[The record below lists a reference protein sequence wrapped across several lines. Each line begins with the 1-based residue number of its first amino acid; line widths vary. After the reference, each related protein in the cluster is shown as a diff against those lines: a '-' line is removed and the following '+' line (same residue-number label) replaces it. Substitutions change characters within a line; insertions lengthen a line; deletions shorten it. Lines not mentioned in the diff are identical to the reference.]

1 MKLVGIKKRR
11 SCFTHICKYSSV
23 LLFFFMLS
31 LCSIL
36 WSPQSAY
43 AQNKTVTLQIKG
55 SITPALIPKVK
66 DALAL
71 ATGDGL
77 PAGFI
82 VLLESPGGDGIA
94 AMEIGRL
101 LRAGHAHV
109 FVTGKCSSACTIVLM
124 GGVVREAK
132 DFQIGIH
139 QARLTK
145 IDKETGKR
153 LEVEAYKDP
162 KLLNRLIDANTQ
174 MRDYSLEMGLSED
187 FYKMM
192 SQTPV
197 DQMKWLTRGE
207 AVRLGLVGID
217 PEYERTR
224 EKYLIDRLKINP
236 GDMKKKT
243 ADILDRCQEAIATS
257 ASNFAACYRRGLG
270 GLGF

>member
-1 MKLVGIKKRR
+1 MMTVNQSLKVYWRACIWLGVF
-11 SCFTHICKYSSV
+11 SALFLASV
-23 LLFFFMLS
+23 
-31 LCSIL
+31 
-36 WSPQSAY
+36 PGYTQT
-43 AQNKTVTLQIKG
+43 KTVTLQIKG
-55 SITPALIPKVK
+55 GITPALIPKVK

-71 ATGDGL
+71 ATGDPV
-77 PAGFI
+77 PAGLI

-109 FVTGKCSSACTIVLM
+109 FVTGKCSSACTIILM

-132 DFQIGIH
+132 DYQIGIH

-145 IDKETGKR
+145 IDKETGIR
-153 LEVEAYKDP
+153 VEVEAYKNQ
-162 KLLNRLIDANTQ
+162 KLLDRLIDANQQ
-174 MRDYSLEMGLSED
+174 MKDYSLEMGLSEE
-187 FYKMM
+187 FYKVM

-207 AVRLGLVGID
+207 AIRLGLIGID
-217 PEYERTR
+217 PEYEKVR
-224 EKYLIDRLKINP
+224 EKYLIDRLKISP

-243 ADILDRCQEAIATS
+243 ADILDRCQEALTNS
-257 ASNFAACYRRGLG
+257 TSNFVGCYRRGLG

>member
-1 MKLVGIKKRR
+1 MNVMRISKGSRFFLN
-11 SCFTHICKYSSV
+11 
-23 LLFFFMLS
+23 LFFFVIFS
-31 LCSIL
+31 FSTKI
-36 WSPQSAY
+36 AT
-43 AQNKTVTLQIKG
+43 AQNKSVTLQIKG

-162 KLLNRLIDANTQ
+162 KLLNRLIDANEQ
-174 MRDYSLEMGLSED
+174 MRNYSIEMGLSEE

-207 AVRLGLVGID
+207 ALRLGLVGID
-217 PEYERTR
+217 PEYEKTR

-270 GLGF
+270 GLGFQAF

>member
-1 MKLVGIKKRR
+1 MNLKHPFKIDWRGWFRLGIFMSIWFVVISTFLLV
-11 SCFTHICKYSSV
+11 SSHG
-23 LLFFFMLS
+23 
-31 LCSIL
+31 
-36 WSPQSAY
+36 Y

-55 SITPALIPKVK
+55 GISPSLIPKVK

-71 ATGDGL
+71 ATGDPI
-77 PAGFI
+77 PAGLI
-82 VLLESPGGDGIA
+82 VLLEGPGGDGLA

-109 FVTGKCSSACTIVLM
+109 FVTGKCSSACTIILM

-132 DFQIGIH
+132 DYQIGIH

-153 LEVEAYKDP
+153 VEVEAYKNP
-162 KLLNRLIDANTQ
+162 KLLDRLIDANQQ
-174 MRDYSLEMGLSED
+174 MKDYSIEMGLSEE
-187 FYKMM
+187 FYKAM

-207 AVRLGLVGID
+207 AIRLGLIGID
-217 PEYERTR
+217 PEYEKIR
-224 EKYLIDRLKINP
+224 EKYLIDRLKISP

-243 ADILDRCQEAIATS
+243 ADILDRCQDALTHSI
-257 ASNFAACYRRGLG
+257 SNFVACYRMGLG
-270 GLGF
+270 SFGY